1 MSGIMSEGRI
11 VRSLTEVFETSPVS
25 STGTATRS
33 WVPVK
38 LHELI
43 EQSGCS
49 HAKVY
54 RTAGG
59 IGIASLVM
67 VAVGAP
73 FVAMSVLMV
82 GVTLV
87 YLYLLKKRGKRFA
100 EVDRDLPALLTFLAS
115 SVRAGLDPMVALL
128 EAPHYL
134 PEGTVLHQAVGECAS
149 KIKAGEREEE
159 CIRSLCERVPHPDLP
174 LLRSCLLI
182 SRRHGTSIAEP
193 LHRVTRV
200 VRQRQ
205 SFRRKV
211 RGALVMHRMS
221 AMGIALCAILISLMQ
236 FLTNY
241 PAMMAAIRHP
251 VGSKILMCGAFLIFV
266 GVSWMMTMG
275 QKERR

>member
-1 MSGIMSEGRI
+1 MSGVMSEGRI
-11 VRSLTEVFETSPVS
+11 VRTLTEVFESTSKSDEVS
-25 STGTATRS
+25 ERPS
-33 WVPVK
+33 WVPLKVYR
-38 LHELI
+38 LI
-43 EQSGCS
+43 EQAGCS
-49 HAKVY
+49 HKTVY
-54 RTAGG
+54 RTAAILGV
-59 IGIASLVM
+59 I
-67 VAVGAP
+67 
-73 FVAMSVLMV
+73 SVLM
-82 GVTLV
+82 GVIGAPVFALV
-87 YLYLLKKRGKRFA
+87 LLMGGYTVMYLYCVKKRSKRFT

-134 PEGTVLHQAVGECAS
+134 PEGTALHKAVEDCAG
-149 KIKAGEREEE
+149 KIKAGETEED
-159 CIRSLCERVPHPDLP
+159 CIRTLCDKVSHPDLP

-221 AMGIALCAILISLMQ
+221 AMGIALCAILISVMQ

-251 VGSKILMCGAFLIFV
+251 VGSKILMCGAFLIFI

-275 QKERR
+275 QKEGG